1 MKAIYK
7 KEMQGY
13 FTSMIAYLFMAGF
26 VVLVGIYFI
35 YYCVGLAY
43 TDFTGY
49 VLPVTCMW
57 FSLLIPII
65 TMRLWAEERKQK
77 TDQLLLTSPV
87 SVTKIVIGK
96 YLAVVTLFLIT
107 LAILMLYPFMLHF
120 YADVNWALIM
130 IGFLGYFM
138 VGCSL
143 IALGFFISSL
153 TENQIVSA
161 VVSAVV
167 ILLFFFLNNI
177 SDKLPERAR
186 YAILFWGIIVAAV
199 MLVFYFS
206 TRKLLPSVI
215 AGLIGVGAIAVT
227 YFVKPSVFDN
237 GLAKFVDW
245 FSVLDR
251 FQSYVDG
258 LLDVSS
264 TVYYLSFIGVFLF
277 LTVHTIEKKR
287 WN

>member
-35 YYCVGLAY
+35 YYCVSRSL
-43 TDFTGY
+43 TDFAGF
-49 VLPVTCMW
+49 VLPSTCMW

-77 TDQLLLTSPV
+77 TDQLLLTSPI

-96 YLAVVTLFLIT
+96 YLAVITLFLIT
-107 LAILMLYPFMLHF
+107 LCILMLYPFMLHF
-120 YADVNWALIM
+120 YGDVNWASIV
-130 IGFLGYFM
+130 IGFFGYFL

-143 IALGFFISSL
+143 IAIGFFVSSL
-153 TENQIVSA
+153 TENQIISA

-177 SDKLPERAR
+177 SDKLPGRAR
-186 YAILFWGIIVAAV
+186 YTILFCGVIVVAV
-199 MLVFYFS
+199 MLLFYFS
-206 TRKLLPSVI
+206 TKKLLPSVI

-227 YFVKPSVFDN
+227 YFVKPSVYEN

-251 FQSYVDG
+251 FQNYVDG